1 MGFSGGE
8 DSSLVSYLAR
18 EALGRER
25 VILATIDWGIYTYEK
40 TRKVVKEFA
49 EKLGLKH
56 VFLDGK
62 GSQKGVWRFGP
73 SCNSCTKFV
82 KIPILKE
89 FASGR
94 LILTGANKYD
104 SWGKT
109 GLKVFNGVYAPLS
122 DLEKDEIRAM
132 LKEAKIE
139 VEKIG
144 ESEEREGCKLKHLLK
159 PLINEN
165 YHGKAVSLANEI
177 LLKSLKKPRKKAFV
191 KIIGPLSKNIAL
203 VYTDPPLDENEKRE
217 IETKLSEIE
226 EIDEIVFYEDGMKI
240 RVVASKPIF
249 RNPEARRNIEFYI
262 GIPAEYEWIESKN
275 TRLRTFQ
282 VVDIV

>member
-1 MGFSGGE
+1 M
-8 DSSLVSYLAR
+8 
-18 EALGRER
+18 
-25 VILATIDWGIYTYEK
+25 ILATIDWGIYTYEK
-40 TRKVVKEFA
+40 TRKVVGEFA
-49 EKLGLKH
+49 RALGLKH
-56 VFLDGK
+56 VFLDGR
-62 GSQKGVWRFGP
+62 GSQRRVWKFGP

-94 LILTGANKYD
+94 LILTGANRYD

-132 LKEAKIE
+132 LREAKIE

-159 PLINEN
+159 PLINED
-165 YHGKAVSLANEI
+165 YHGRAVSLANEI
-177 LLKSLKKPRKKAFV
+177 LLESLKRPRKKAFV
-191 KIIGPLSKNIAL
+191 KIIGPLSRNIAL
-203 VYTDPPLDENEKRE
+203 VYTDPPLDEDEKSE
-217 IETKLSEIE
+217 IEAKLSEIE
-226 EIDEIVFYEDGMKI
+226 EIDGIVFHEDGMKI
-240 RVVASKPIF
+240 KVVASKPIF
-249 RNPEARRNIEFYI
+249 RNPEARKNIEFYI
-262 GIPAEYEWIESKN
+262 GIPAEYEWIESRN

-282 VVDIV
+282 VVDVLPAISLPSASMETE